1 MPRSN
6 IKIEKSD
13 DFIIIEKD
21 KNYEFLLSMSIIFY
35 QKLMTI
41 MQSNEEFLISMN
53 PKFENLLS
61 KINLKNEAIKI
72 NNEELKLLI
81 DWIDCLCLIM
91 LDLDSIDLKN
101 KDIQKYLKMSGKFI
115 LSSKKILNKN

>member
-61 KINLKNEAIKI
+61 KINLKNETIKI
-72 NNEELKLLI
+72 NNEELQLLI

>member
-61 KINLKNEAIKI
+61 KINLKNETIKI
-72 NNEELKLLI
+72 NSEELKLLI